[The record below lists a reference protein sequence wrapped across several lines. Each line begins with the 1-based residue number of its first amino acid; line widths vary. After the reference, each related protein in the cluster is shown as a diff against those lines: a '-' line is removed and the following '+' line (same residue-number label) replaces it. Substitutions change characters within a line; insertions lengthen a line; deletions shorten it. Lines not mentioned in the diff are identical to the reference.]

1 MSDCRADLV
10 FYNGRVRTF
19 AAEIPAASALAVRGD
34 RVLAVGSDEEMLAL
48 RGPRTRL
55 VDLKG
60 RLVLPGFV
68 DAHIH
73 FAWWALRRQ
82 QLDLTAAATPQDA
95 LMRVH
100 ERAQQVAPGTWIV
113 GGGFDRN
120 LWPGGAWPTCQM
132 LDAVAPAHPV
142 MLHSKD
148 YHSLWVNSLALQL
161 AGVDAT
167 TPDPP
172 GGRIVRDE
180 TTGEP
185 TGILSESAAELI
197 ARAAPPPTVDQVAA
211 AVREVQPLAWA
222 AGLTGIH
229 EINDTDEMT
238 ALRAFQALRRAGELG
253 LRVVQNIPAALLET
267 YARAGIESGFGDE
280 WIRIGG
286 VKFFMDGALG
296 SRTAAMLQPYEG
308 EPDNRGVTVIEPE
321 EMRERARLAS
331 RAGLSL
337 SVHAIGDRANRAI
350 LDVLAEVRREE
361 RAAGR
366 RPLRHRIEHV
376 QVLHPDDLPRL
387 AQLDVIA
394 SMQPIHAVS
403 DMAMAEQHWGPE
415 RCRWAYAWRSL
426 LATGARLAF
435 GSDAPVEEFDV
446 LAGIHA
452 AVTRRR
458 RDGAPGAEGWQP
470 QERISAEEAAR
481 AYTIGAAYAAGEE
494 QIKGTLASGKLADLV
509 VLSHDI
515 LSCPAEEILSAR
527 VEMTVVGGQ
536 IRYGDDSAGG

>member
-1 MSDCRADLV
+1 MSGYRADLV

-19 AAEIPAASALAVRGD
+19 AAEVPLAAALAVRDG
-34 RVLAVGSDEEMLAL
+34 RVLAVGSDDDMLSL
-48 RGPRTRL
+48 RGPWTRV

-73 FAWWALRRQ
+73 FTGWALRRQ
-82 QLDLTAAATPQDA
+82 QIDLTTAATPEEA
-95 LMRVH
+95 LARVR
-100 ERAQQVAPGTWIV
+100 ERVQRVAPGTWIV
-113 GGGFDRN
+113 GGGFDRT
-120 LWPGGAWPTCQM
+120 LWPGGAWPTRQM

-148 YHSLWVNSLALQL
+148 YHSLWGNSLALQI
-161 AGVDAT
+161 AGVGAAT
-167 TPDPP
+167 SDPP
-172 GGRIVRDE
+172 GGRIVRDA

-185 TGILSESAAELI
+185 TGIFSESATDLI
-197 ARAAPPPTVDQVAA
+197 ARAAPPPTADQVAA
-211 AVREVQPLAWA
+211 AVREAQPLAWA
-222 AGLTGIH
+222 AGLTAIH
-229 EINDTDEMT
+229 EINDSEEMT
-238 ALRAFQALRRAGELG
+238 ALRAFQALRRAGALG
-253 LRVVQNIPAALLET
+253 LRVVQNVPAALLET
-267 YARAGIESGFGDE
+267 CARAGIESGFGDE

-308 EPDNRGVTVIEPE
+308 EPDNWGVTVIEPE
-321 EMRERARLAS
+321 EMLERARLSS

-350 LDVLAEVRREE
+350 LDVLTEVRREE

-366 RPLRHRIEHV
+366 RRLRHRIEHV

-387 AQLDVIA
+387 AQLDVVA
-394 SMQPIHAVS
+394 SMQPIHAIS
-403 DMAMAEQHWGPE
+403 DMTMAERYWGPE

-426 LATGARLAF
+426 LATGACLAF

-458 RDGAPGAEGWQP
+458 RDGTPGIEGWQP
-470 QERISAEEAAR
+470 QERIAAEEAAR
-481 AYTIGAAYAAGEE
+481 AYTVGAAYAAGEE
-494 QIKGTLASGKLADLV
+494 QIKGTLAPGKLADLV

-515 LSCPAEEILSAR
+515 LACPAEEILGAR

-536 IRYGDDSAGG
+536 IRYPEAEM